1 MTAVTRPTKMYAA
14 SFVMEGT
21 HFAALPKSVH
31 ADTPKA
37 GDEAK
42 TAIVANA
49 CAVRVMRN
57 LTVKLSGRP
66 PWSDK
71 RRRRILSFSASGAQ
85 PQTYHGPL
93 QRWLGRTAPSG
104 AYHAYHDANN
114 RWPECK
120 PK

>member
-14 SFVMEGT
+14 SCVMEGT
-21 HFAALPKSVH
+21 HVAALPKSVH

-57 LTVKLSGRP
+57 LTVKLRGRTEAP
-66 PWSDK
+66 HGAESAQ
-71 RRRRILSFSASGAQ
+71 FSAPEAPS
-85 PQTYHGPL
+85 
-93 QRWLGRTAPSG
+93 RKRITAPSN
-104 AYHAYHDANN
+104 DCSV
-114 RWPECK
+114 PTS
-120 PK
+120 

>member
-14 SFVMEGT
+14 SRVMEGT
-21 HFAALPKSVH
+21 HVAALPKSVH

-71 RRRRILSFSASGAQ
+71 GDDAYCLSAPATRNRRRIPARSSDG
-85 PQTYHGPL
+85 
-93 QRWLGRTAPSG
+93 
-104 AYHAYHDANN
+104 
-114 RWPECK
+114 
-120 PK
+120 